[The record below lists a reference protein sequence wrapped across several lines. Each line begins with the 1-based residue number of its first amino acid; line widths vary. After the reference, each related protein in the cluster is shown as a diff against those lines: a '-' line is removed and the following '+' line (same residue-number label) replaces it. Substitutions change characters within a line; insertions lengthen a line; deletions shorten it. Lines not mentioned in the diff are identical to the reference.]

1 MVVDHFEGPEKK
13 LELTFAL
20 KGTLM
25 QMGADTWQKILDFA
39 QCTILSHTE
48 SSTVEAYLLSESSL
62 FVTQNRV
69 MIKTCGTTKLLLC
82 LPEFF
87 KLAKSVDPDYE
98 ILSCSFSRKNYICP
112 DLQPEP
118 HTDFEAEVNY
128 LKQYIPGKA
137 QILGPPDPLTNNNNN
152 NNDDE
157 DHWCVYLSD
166 SLNESGKS
174 EQCLEV
180 MMLDLDPEV
189 MKQYYQTC
197 EKKPVIEESKSHY
210 LGADHVDDFLFEP
223 CGYSVNAVK
232 EDEYFTVHITPNEG
246 HSYVSY
252 ETNAQVSSYG
262 KLTRAVV
269 DTYRPG
275 RFCVA
280 AKRGEFSLSRDEAWE
295 NISFP
300 GYERNDLEY
309 LAHDIHHIVFASFAK
324 KDC

>member
-13 LELTFAL
+13 VELTFAL

-25 QMGADTWQKILDFA
+25 QMGADTWQKILDKA

-82 LPEFF
+82 LPEF
-87 KLAKSVDPDYE
+87 LELVKSVDPE
-98 ILSCSFSRKNYICP
+98 CQVLSCSFSRKNYICP

-118 HTDFEAEVNY
+118 HTDFEAEVSY
-128 LKQYIPGKA
+128 LKQYIPGQA
-137 QILGPPDPLTNNNNN
+137 HIFGPADSPHN
-152 NNDDE
+152 DE
-157 DHWCVYLSD
+157 DYWCVYLSD
-166 SLNESGKS
+166 SLNNSGKN
-174 EQCLEV
+174 EQCLEA
-180 MMLDLDPEV
+180 MMLDLDPEI
-189 MKQYYQTC
+189 MKQYHQTC
-197 EKKPVIEESKSHY
+197 ENKPVIEESMSHY
-210 LGADHVDDFLFEP
+210 LGADHFDDFFFEP

-252 ETNAQVSSYG
+252 ETNASVASYG
-262 KLTRAVV
+262 ELTRAIV

-280 AKRGEFSLSRDEAWE
+280 VKRGENSPSRKEVWAD
-295 NISFP
+295 ISFP

-309 LAHDIHHIVFASFAK
+309 LEHDIQQIVFVSFAK
-324 KDC
+324 KDY

>member
-25 QMGADTWQKILDFA
+25 QMGADTWQKILDHA
-39 QCTILSHTE
+39 QCTILSQTQ

-82 LPEFF
+82 LPEFL
-87 KLAKSVDPDYE
+87 KLAKSVDPDCE
-98 ILSCSFSRKNYICP
+98 VLSCSFSRKNYICP

-118 HTDFEAEVNY
+118 HTDFEAEVSY
-128 LKQYIPGKA
+128 LKQYIPGQA
-137 QILGPPDPLTNNNNN
+137 QILGPADSPDN
-152 NNDDE
+152 DE

-166 SLNESGKS
+166 SLNDSGKN

-189 MKQYYQTC
+189 MKQYHQSC
-197 EKKPVIEESKSHY
+197 EKKPIIEESKSHY
-210 LGADHVDDFLFEP
+210 LGAAHLDDFLFEP
-223 CGYSVNAVK
+223 CGYSVNAVN
-232 EDEYFTVHITPNEG
+232 DDDYFTVHITPNEG

-252 ETNAQVSSYG
+252 ETNAHVASYG
-262 KLTRAVV
+262 KLTRAVI

-280 AKRGEFSLSRDEAWE
+280 VKRGEYSPSRKEVWADMT
-295 NISFP
+295 FP

-309 LAHDIHHIVFASFAK
+309 LEHDIHHIVFVSFAK

>member
-25 QMGADTWQKILDFA
+25 QMGADTWQKILDYA

-87 KLAKSVDPDYE
+87 KLAKSVDPDYQV
-98 ILSCSFSRKNYICP
+98 LSCSFSRKNYICP
-112 DLQPEP
+112 HLQPEP

-128 LKQYIPGKA
+128 LKQYIPGQA
-137 QILGPPDPLTNNNNN
+137 QILGPVDANNNNN
-152 NNDDE
+152 RDDE

-166 SLNESGKS
+166 SLNDSGKS
-174 EQCLEV
+174 EQCLEI
-180 MMLDLDPEV
+180 MMLDLDPDV

-197 EKKPVIEESKSHY
+197 KQKPVIEESKSHY

-252 ETNAQVSSYG
+252 ETNAQVASHG
-262 KLTRAVV
+262 KLTRSVI

-280 AKRGEFSLSRDEAWE
+280 VKRGEFSPSRREAWQD
-295 NISFP
+295 ISFP
-300 GYERNDLEY
+300 GYERTDLEY
-309 LAHDIHHIVFASFAK
+309 LEHDIHHIVFASFAK